1 MLEVK
6 LEKLFSRVLLNKSQ
20 KVLLVEN
27 FIDLKTKYKMNIEYD
42 FNQKYKFIKSLVK
55 NTKRTTLNLFRK
67 QGIVIYGLENNHKR

>member
-42 FNQKYKFIKSLVK
+42 FN
-55 NTKRTTLNLFRK
+55 
-67 QGIVIYGLENNHKR
+67 